1 MVCGSQSPRGV
12 VRSSNREGLPEAGDS
27 GLAGVRVLVVE
38 DTWFVADALKDLLE
52 SFGVLVVGPATS
64 ITEAE
69 HLMAA
74 QRPDL
79 AVIDLNLNGK
89 MAYDLINRLC
99 DEGIRV
105 VVVSGYVGLP
115 RLTDKAV
122 VVLQKPIGAPDLIA
136 GLRQAVG
143 VATRNPN

>member
-1 MVCGSQSPRGV
+1 MC
-12 VRSSNREGLPEAGDS
+12 SSNREGLPEAGDP

-52 SFGVLVVGPATS
+52 SFGTLVVGPAAT
-64 ITEAE
+64 IIEAE
-69 HLMAA
+69 RLMGA

-99 DEGIRV
+99 DEGVRV
-105 VVVSGYVGLP
+105 VVMSGYVGLP

-122 VVLQKPIGAPDLIA
+122 VVLQKPIDAPDLIA